1 MILPVAV
8 YGHPVL
14 RKVARNITPDYSNL
28 PLLIENMFETLYHSE
43 GVGLAAPQVNLSI
56 RLFIVDATP
65 YAEEVPEMKDFKH
78 IFINAQ
84 IISRTGEENLFN
96 EGCLSIPGIRENVKR
111 PTIIKMRY
119 LDENFHPHEKLFDGI
134 AARIIQHEY
143 DHLEGILFVD
153 RLSSL
158 RKKLLKSKLRALEH
172 NKYNVKYRTILN
184 KI

>member
-1 MILPVAV
+1 MILPVTI

-14 RKVARNITPDYSNL
+14 RKIAQDISADYPDF
-28 PLLIENMFETLYHSE
+28 PILIENMYETLYQSE

-65 YAEEVPEMKDFKH
+65 YADDVPEMENFKH
-78 IFINAQ
+78 VFINAQ
-84 IISRTGEENLFN
+84 ILERKGNEESFN
-96 EGCLSIPGIRENVKR
+96 EGCLSIPAIRENVKR
-111 PTIIKMRY
+111 PTTIRMKY
-119 LDENFHPHEKLFDGI
+119 LDEKFQPHEKSFEGI

-143 DHLEGILFVD
+143 DHLDGILFVD
-153 RLSSL
+153 RLPTL

-172 NKYNVKYRTILN
+172 NKYSVKYRTILN

>member
-1 MILPVAV
+1 MILPVTI
-8 YGHPVL
+8 YGHPIL
-14 RKVARNITPDYSNL
+14 RKLAADISPDYPNL
-28 PLLIENMFETLYHSE
+28 NQLIENMYETMYQSE

-65 YAEEVPEMKDFKH
+65 YADEVPEMENFKH
-78 IFINAQ
+78 VFINAQ
-84 IISRTGEENLFN
+84 IFERKGDEESFN

-111 PTIIKMRY
+111 PTIIKMKY
-119 LDENFHPHEKLFDGI
+119 LDENFQPHEKVFDGI

-143 DHLEGILFVD
+143 DHLDGILFVD
-153 RLSSL
+153 RLPAL